1 MIARRVALEAW
12 RAPVGVGVDMGSVV
26 GRFHIAPGNTL
37 AGLTRRLRRAGYLA
51 GPCLVSR
58 YECLFAETQD
68 GRLGRSG
75 YRLAVRTAGRAAVWH
90 LAGPDMESQAPF
102 EGDSAF
108 RSLGPDAP
116 GMPATARELAG
127 TRLLFPLVR
136 LRVFQQDAPLEGPS
150 AAKFSLRVE
159 RILAAPPWE
168 RLPQG
173 PWPHG
178 LLTVRLLEGHPDA
191 FLHFTTYLRDR
202 LGLSAAG
209 GDACRVALQFLGL
222 SEPGAPV
229 PLHLRIRRG
238 DSMAA
243 AARKVVGQQTAK
255 MRANIR
261 GAQEDLDPEFLHDLR
276 VATRRLR
283 SALRLLA
290 GVLGQRRCDSLRA
303 ELGWI
308 GRILGAVRDLD
319 VFIGNLQAQA
329 QRLGE
334 AGAIAGLLAEELRRQ
349 RHPARETLVSAIAS
363 RRFASLLGRL
373 DVLAGSPPPRNPR
386 GAGGMLVVDAA
397 PALVRKAQKRVLR
410 LGRNIGPDS
419 PAADLHRLRILVKRL
434 RYACEF
440 FQEAFVDPISGAD
453 PLSDYIEAM
462 VEFQDCL
469 GEHQDAVTATARI
482 QELAKEVVQRGTLA
496 PERLLELGALIQIQ
510 REIARDRRG
519 RLRTLWARFDRRSV
533 RTRLANLGATGKA
546 QPDVEGRPGGNL
558 PSG

>member
-1 MIARRVALEAW
+1 M
-12 RAPVGVGVDMGSVV
+12 DMGSVV
-26 GRFHIAPGNTL
+26 GRFDLPPGSALISL
-37 AGLTRRLRRAGYLA
+37 ARRLRRAGYLA
-51 GPCLVSR
+51 GPCRVSR
-58 YECLFAETQD
+58 YESLVVETQD
-68 GRLGRSG
+68 GRLGKSG
-75 YRLAVRTAGRAAVWH
+75 YRLSVRTAGCAAAWH
-90 LAGPDMESQAPF
+90 LAGPDGESQAPF
-102 EGDSAF
+102 EGESAF

-116 GMPATARELAG
+116 GIPATARALAG
-127 TRLLFPLVR
+127 TRLLVPLVR
-136 LRVFQQDAPLEGPS
+136 LRVFQQVAPLAGPS

-168 RLPQG
+168 SLPQG

-191 FLHFTTYLRDR
+191 FLHFATYLRDR
-202 LGLSAAG
+202 LGLAAAA

-229 PLHLRIRRG
+229 PLHLRIRRE

-243 AARKVVGQQTAK
+243 AARKVVRQQTAK
-255 MRANIR
+255 MRASIL
-261 GAQEDLDPEFLHDLR
+261 GAREDLDPEFLHDLR

-283 SALRLLA
+283 SALRLVA

-334 AGAIAGLLAEELRRQ
+334 AGAVAGLLADELRRQ
-349 RHPARETLVSAIAS
+349 RHPARDALVSALDS

-373 DVLAGSPPPRNPR
+373 DVLAGSPPPRYP
-386 GAGGMLVVDAA
+386 GSAGGMPVVDAA

-410 LGRNIGPDS
+410 LGRNVGPDS
-419 PAADLHRLRILVKRL
+419 VAADLHRLRILVKRL

-453 PLSDYIEAM
+453 PLSGYIEAL
-462 VEFQDCL
+462 VKFQDCL
-469 GEHQDAVTATARI
+469 GEHQDAVTAMVRI
-482 QELAKEVVQRGTLA
+482 RALAEEAIQRGTLA
-496 PERLLELGALIQIQ
+496 PERLLELGALIQVQ

-519 RLRTLWARFDRRSV
+519 RLAKLWSRFDRRSV
-533 RTRLANLGATGKA
+533 RSRLANLEGAS
-546 QPDVEGRPGGNL
+546 PPPGAGVQ
-558 PSG
+558 SG